1 MLVKRSLIFFKIFA
15 VVGMFLIG
23 SIPLAGQDAE
33 MRSFPLS
40 FSMTKGSQDALI
52 LYITGDGGLNSFNRS
67 LIQAFEKKQYG
78 VVTLDSR
85 KYFWNQKEPVGFAND
100 VEKIA
105 LHYMKAWKKSSLV
118 IVGYSFGADV
128 AAFLSS
134 RLSNTL
140 RTKIRSM
147 MLLSPSS
154 STDFVIRLSDLLAEN
169 DNASR
174 KYKIEPEIKKN
185 TLPLTCIFG
194 EEEHLFLKNKLKTM
208 ANITVYDLPGNHQ
221 YGKNYP
227 LLLEKMNL

>member
-1 MLVKRSLIFFKIFA
+1 MQVKTRLIFFKIFSTL
-15 VVGMFLIG
+15 GMFLIG
-23 SIPLAGQDAE
+23 SIPLTGQEAE

-40 FSMTKGSQDALI
+40 FSMNKGSQNALI
-52 LYITGDGGLNSFNRS
+52 LYITGDGGLNSFSKS

-78 VVTLDSR
+78 VVALDSR

-100 VEKIA
+100 TEKIA
-105 LHYMKAWKKSSLV
+105 LHYMKAWNKSSLV

-140 RTKIRSM
+140 RTKIKSM

-174 KYKIEPEIKKN
+174 KYKIEPEIRKN
-185 TLPLTCIFG
+185 TLPLRCIFG
-194 EEEHLFLKNKLKTM
+194 DEEHLFLKNKLKTM

>member
-1 MLVKRSLIFFKIFA
+1 MLAKRSLTFFKVFA
-15 VVGMFLIG
+15 VVGMFLVG
-23 SIPLAGQDAE
+23 SIPLTGQEAE
-33 MRSFPLS
+33 MRSLPLS
-40 FSMTKGSQDALI
+40 FSMNKGSQNALI
-52 LYITGDGGLNSFNRS
+52 LYISGDGGLNSFNRS

-85 KYFWNQKEPVGFAND
+85 KYFWTQKEPIGFAND
-100 VEKIA
+100 AEKIA
-105 LHYMKAWKKSSLV
+105 LHYMQAWNKSSLV

-128 AAFLSS
+128 AAFLSG

-147 MLLSPSS
+147 TLLSPSA

-169 DNASR
+169 DNANR

-194 EEEHLFLKNKLKTM
+194 EEEHLFLKSKLKTM
-208 ANITVYDLPGNHQ
+208 GNIRVYDLPGNHQ
-221 YGKNYP
+221 YEKNYP
-227 LLLEKMNL
+227 LLLKKMDL